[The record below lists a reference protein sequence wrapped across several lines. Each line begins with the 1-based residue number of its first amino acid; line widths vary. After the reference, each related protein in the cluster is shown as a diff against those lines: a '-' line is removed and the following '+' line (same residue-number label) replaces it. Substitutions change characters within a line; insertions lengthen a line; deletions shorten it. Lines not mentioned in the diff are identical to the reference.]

1 MMVCGFCT
9 YAEISKLNPQTRYFT
24 ENVDFQAFEYGHIW
38 GYDLENE
45 FSRKLV
51 PRIQNLT
58 DRMGLKNITT

>member
-24 ENVDFQAFEYGHIW
+24 ENVFFPDFEYGHIW
-38 GYDLENE
+38 GVDLENE

-51 PRIQNLT
+51 PWIQNVT
-58 DRMGLKNITT
+58 HRMGLKNI